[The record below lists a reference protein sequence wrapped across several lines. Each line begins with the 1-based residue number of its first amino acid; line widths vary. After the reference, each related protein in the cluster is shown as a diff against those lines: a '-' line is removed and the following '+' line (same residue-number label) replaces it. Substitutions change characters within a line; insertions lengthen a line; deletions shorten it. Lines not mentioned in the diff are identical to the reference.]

1 MARRTAAISA
11 IFDGHRVDL
20 SNFKFDRDEA
30 NNYDEQGR
38 GRYQRAG
45 PFVRR
50 CGLRQASP
58 GRRDSRRSAHHQ
70 PSGCF
75 GVPQREAPA
84 AGPAEGAGPGPVQ
97 PGFLIVRNRA
107 RYPRHPGPC
116 RPPAGPLRLLA
127 YSTPSSWPRRWK
139 RTATCCTRP
148 TSSIISSS
156 RAACGC
162 STRFGSAAA
171 GGAAFPGGWWCRR
184 VWRRTGSFAHALP
197 QAICGQKPQCGGK
210 AHTGHVALG
219 SNMV

>member
-1 MARRTAAISA
+1 MSRVAVDTNVLVHLYDDAGSGKLRRAEEIVAGRPTIS
-11 IFDGHRVDL
+11 
-20 SNFKFDRDEA
+20 
-30 NNYDEQGR
+30 
-38 GRYQRAG
+38 
-45 PFVRR
+45 
-50 CGLRQASP
+50 
-58 GRRDSRRSAHHQ
+58 
-70 PSGCF
+70 
-75 GVPQREAPA
+75 PQVVSEYLNVTRLA

-97 PGFLIVRNRA
+97 PGFLIVRNHA
-107 RYPRHPGPC
+107 SYPRHPGPC
-116 RPPAGPLRLLA
+116 RPPAGPLRLPA